1 MLGSGIAGYL
11 IGSPADTVD
20 RAPPTRTA
28 QTNPPT
34 SPSTTP
40 TPQRPAATPAAQPTR
55 PSTPGAQ
62 APRPVPVEAFRYSR
76 LSLDNSSAEA
86 EACLYFNRPLA
97 AEKVKYADYLRITPE
112 VKSAIRVV
120 DDKLCIGGLAYGQD
134 YAVTLL
140 AGLPAASGAKL
151 EDERKVSLALGPR
164 PAAITLPGKGFILPR
179 GTAAGLP
186 ITTVN
191 VGKLGISVYRV
202 NERGLQQFT
211 SGRYY
216 YDSSNGFPGTAPVT
230 ESWNLRQWLNGENG
244 KRIWRGTMAVKN
256 VQNQAITTAF
266 PIRDTIKDW
275 KPGAYFVV
283 VWNSAKPPAKDDDD
297 SADDDDEE
305 NGKNLAGMWVMDT
318 DIALTSMTGRDGFT
332 VFARSLASAQPLPNA
347 EVVLL
352 SRGNEPIGKA
362 ATDAQGRAHFPA
374 GMLRG
379 RGAAEAASIM
389 VTDQAKEEFT
399 RLELTKAAF
408 DLSDRGIEG
417 RALPGPIDAF
427 LYTERGVYR
436 PGETVHLVAMMR
448 DDAANAIK
456 DMPVTLTVNRPDGT
470 EFTRY
475 TLALPASGTLYQ
487 AIDIPKSSR
496 RGLWSVSARLD
507 PKGSAVGR
515 VEFSVE
521 DFVPEKLKVELSSD
535 ATILRTGKTTAFDLS
550 ADFLYGAPAS
560 GLKVESDLRVTVD
573 PNPFPAFAAYTFGG
587 QDERKNYEPPL
598 ITLTGPDTDDK
609 GKSKIEW
616 AGDQVKDTA
625 LPLRAQ
631 LTARVFEPGN
641 GRATKTEKSLP
652 LRTRDVYL
660 GIKPSFDGRYAREGT
675 DTGFDIVA
683 LGADGKQIA
692 DSVEYSLERI
702 TYNYQWYLSDG
713 RWRWQSVTAERQID
727 AGTMQLKADAA
738 ASFAKRLDWG
748 PHKLTITDKRA
759 NVSTTITFYVGWWGG
774 DASAEAAPDT
784 LKVASDRE
792 KYAPG
797 DTAKLRIEAPFAGE
811 AVVTIA
817 TDKVYETMSA
827 QVPAGGT
834 TIDVPVKAEWGAGAY
849 ALVTAWRPLA
859 TPAERTPVRAI
870 GAAWLGIDP
879 GLRTLQVQFAAPE
892 KVTPRQRIEVPL
904 HVTGAQGQDAYVTLA
919 AVDEGILQLTRFKT
933 PKPADYYFGK
943 RQLGLAVR
951 DDYGRLLDT
960 KADEL
965 GKIRTGGDAGDIGG
979 LDIVPTRTVALFSGP
994 VKLDDKGEARIAL
1007 DIPDFIGQLRLMA
1020 VAYDKTK
1027 VGSADQRMFVRDAV
1041 TADVILP
1048 RFLAPDDTARVALSL
1063 HNVEG
1068 QAGDYKVTLEA
1079 TGSVSLE
1086 RPVSETRHLNANQR
1100 ELLGWP
1106 LKAGDVGFGKV
1117 VVAVSGPGNFSVRR
1131 DWDIQVRAAQTPT
1144 AVDTTA
1150 PLEASR
1156 ELTVDREVI
1165 SPFASGTAQV
1175 SVALSRIPGIDVP
1188 GLLRALDKYPHGC
1201 IEQTTS
1207 RALPLLYYNDVA
1219 LLGYGP
1225 ADPRITD
1232 RVQEAIYRVVDM
1244 QMTDGSFGMWGPYSS
1259 PAAEWLQ
1266 AYATDFLLR
1275 ARDQKMAV
1283 PAASLSRALTWL
1295 SRSVEKMSPDAQA
1308 YGWYV
1313 LAKAGLADAGRVR
1326 YFQDAK
1332 GGDIVGGLAWTQLA
1346 AALNQVGEPGRA
1358 RLAFG
1363 LARQRIDQ
1371 RDTHDYYGS
1380 ALRDRAAL
1388 LALAKEAGGAEGLQT
1403 VANAV
1408 REKMVARVEYTT
1420 TQEQAW
1426 LVLAAHAMAG
1436 DSELAYSVD
1445 GDARHST
1452 KEPVVINPDAA
1463 AIEHGV
1469 HIRNQGDRPIWL
1481 QVTARGV
1488 PKEPQSAAVA
1498 GLSVGR
1504 TFYTLDGQIADL
1516 EKVRQNDRLVVSIE
1530 GYNEDRGY
1538 HQVALLDLLPAGFEI
1553 ESVVN
1558 KETVKNFSFLPNLT
1572 RTRMAEARDD
1582 RFFAAFDLGRR
1593 PYYSWW
1599 ETDREELDGGYRF
1612 HVAYIV
1618 RAVTPGSFALPA
1630 VHVSDMYAPRVFGR
1644 TAMDH
1649 VTIAPR

>member
-1 MLGSGIAGYL
+1 
-11 IGSPADTVD
+11 
-20 RAPPTRTA
+20 
-28 QTNPPT
+28 
-34 SPSTTP
+34 
-40 TPQRPAATPAAQPTR
+40 
-55 PSTPGAQ
+55 
-62 APRPVPVEAFRYSR
+62 VPVEPFRYSR

-112 VKSAIRVV
+112 VKSAVRVV

-140 AGLPAASGAKL
+140 AGLPSASDGKL

-211 SGRYY
+211 GGRYY
-216 YDSSNGFPGTAPVT
+216 YDSSNNFPGTAPVT

-297 SADDDDEE
+297 TANDDDEE

-318 DIALTSMTGRDGFT
+318 DIALTSLTGRDGLT
-332 VFARSLASAQPLPNA
+332 VFARSLASAQPLANA
-347 EVVLL
+347 DVVLL

-362 ATDAQGRAHFPA
+362 ATDAQGRATFPA

-389 VTDQAKEEFT
+389 VTDQANQEFT
-399 RLELTKAAF
+399 RLELTKSAF

-475 TLALPASGTLYQ
+475 TLGLPSSGALYQ
-487 AIDIPKSSR
+487 AIGIPKSSR
-496 RGLWSVSARLD
+496 RGLWSVSARID
-507 PKGSAVGR
+507 PKGAPVGR

-521 DFVPEKLKVELSSD
+521 DFVPEKLKVELSTD
-535 ATILRTGKTTAFDLS
+535 ATVLRTGKTTAFDLS

-609 GKSKIEW
+609 GKSTIEW
-616 AGDQVKDTA
+616 AGDQVKDTG

-660 GIKPSFDGRYAREGT
+660 GIRPNFDGRYAREGA

-683 LGADGKQIA
+683 LGPDGKQIA
-692 DSVEYSLERI
+692 DNVEYSLERI

-713 RWRWQSVTAERQID
+713 RWRWQSVTADRQID
-727 AGTMQLKADAA
+727 AGTMQLKADSAV
-738 ASFAKRLDWG
+738 SFAKRLDWG

-759 NVSTTITFYVGWWGG
+759 NVSTTVTFYVGWWGG
-774 DASAEAAPDT
+774 DAGAEAAPDT

-817 TDKVYETMSA
+817 TDKVYETMNA

-870 GAAWLGIDP
+870 GATWLGIDP
-879 GLRTLQVQFAAPE
+879 GLRTLRVQLAAPE

-904 HVTGAQGQDAYVTLA
+904 HVTGAQGGDAYITLA

-1048 RFLAPDDTARVALSL
+1048 RFLAPADTARVALSL

-1086 RPVSETRHLNANQR
+1086 RPVSETKHLNTNQR
-1100 ELLGWP
+1100 ELLSWP
-1106 LKAGDVGFGKV
+1106 LKAGDVGLGKV
-1117 VVAVSGPGNFSVRR
+1117 AVAVSGPGNFSVRR

-1165 SPFASGTAQV
+1165 SPFANGTAQV

-1225 ADPRITD
+1225 ADPRIAD

-1244 QMTDGSFGMWGPYSS
+1244 QMADGSFGMWGPYSS

-1332 GGDIVGGLAWTQLA
+1332 GSDIVGGLAWTQLA

-1363 LARQRIDQ
+1363 LARQHIDQ
-1371 RDTHDYYGS
+1371 RDVHDYYGS
-1380 ALRDRAAL
+1380 SLRDRAAL
-1388 LALAKEAGGAEGLQT
+1388 LALAKEAGGTEGLQT

-1463 AIEHGV
+1463 AIEHGM

-1488 PKEPQSAAVA
+1488 PKEPQSAATA
-1498 GLSVGR
+1498 GLSVDR
-1504 TFYTLDGQIADL
+1504 TFYSLDGKIADL
-1516 EKVRQNDRLVVSIE
+1516 DKVRQNDRLVVSIE

-1538 HQVALLDLLPAGFEI
+1538 HQVALLDLLPAGFEV

-1572 RTRMAEARDD
+1572 RTRIAEARDD

-1599 ETDREELDGGYRF
+1599 ESDREELDGGYRF

-1630 VHVSDMYAPRVFGR
+1630 VHISDMYAPRVFGR

>member
-1 MLGSGIAGYL
+1 MNRSTWAALVVALMLGSGIAGYL
-11 IGSPADTVD
+11 IGSPRDTVD
-20 RAPPTRTA
+20 RTPPTRTA
-28 QTNPPT
+28 QTTPT
-34 SPSTTP
+34 TTP
-40 TPQRPAATPAAQPTR
+40 ATPAQSRPGTTPASQPTTQ
-55 PSTPGAQ
+55 PAPQSTPGAQ
-62 APRPVPVEAFRYSR
+62 VPRPVPVEAFRYSR

-86 EACLYFNRPLA
+86 EACLYFNKPLA
-97 AEKVKYADYLRITPE
+97 TDNVKYADYLRITPE

-140 AGLPAASGAKL
+140 AGFPSASGGKL

-186 ITTVN
+186 VTTVN

-211 SGRYY
+211 GGRYY
-216 YDSSNGFPGTAPVT
+216 YDSSNNFPGTEPVT

-266 PIRDTIKDW
+266 PIRETIKDW

-297 SADDDDEE
+297 TASDDDEE
-305 NGKNLAGMWVMDT
+305 NGKNAAGMWVMDT
-318 DIALTSMTGRDGFT
+318 DIALTSLTGRDGLT
-332 VFARSLASAQPLPNA
+332 VLARSLASAQPLPNA

-362 ATDAQGRAHFPA
+362 VTDAQ
-374 GMLRG
+374 
-379 RGAAEAASIM
+379 
-389 VTDQAKEEFT
+389 
-399 RLELTKAAF
+399 
-408 DLSDRGIEG
+408 G

-448 DDAANAIK
+448 DDSANAIK

-475 TLALPASGTLYQ
+475 TLPLPASGALYQ

-496 RGLWSVSARLD
+496 RGLWSVSARID
-507 PKGSAVGR
+507 PKGAPVGR

-521 DFVPEKLKVELSSD
+521 DFVPEKLKVELSTD
-535 ATILRTGKTTAFDLS
+535 ATVLRTGKIAAFDVS

-560 GLKVESDLRVTVD
+560 GLKVESDLRVVVD
-573 PNPFPAFAAYTFGG
+573 PNPFPAFAAYDFGS

-616 AGDQVKDTA
+616 AGDQVKDTG

-660 GIKPSFDGRYAREGT
+660 GIKSTFDGRYAREGV

-683 LGADGKQIA
+683 LGPDGKQIA

-713 RWRWQSVTAERQID
+713 HWRWQSVTAERQID
-727 AGTMQLKADAA
+727 AGTMLLKADAPV
-738 ASFAKRLDWG
+738 SFAKHLDWG

-759 NVSTTITFYVGWWGG
+759 NVSTIVTFYVGWWGG
-774 DASAEAAPDT
+774 DSSAEAAPDT

-817 TDKVYETMSA
+817 TDKVYETLST

-849 ALVTAWRPLA
+849 AVVTAWRPLA

-870 GAAWLGIDP
+870 GATWLGIDP
-879 GLRTLQVQFAAPE
+879 GLRTLQVQLAAPE
-892 KVTPRQRIEVPL
+892 RVTPRQRIEVPL
-904 HVTGAQGQDAYVTLA
+904 HVTGTQGQDAYVTLA

-994 VKLDDKGEARIAL
+994 VKLDDKGEAKIAL
-1007 DIPDFIGQLRLMA
+1007 EIPDFIGQLRLMA

-1048 RFLAPDDTARVALSL
+1048 RFLAPSDTARVALSL

-1086 RPVSETRHLNANQR
+1086 WPVSQTQHLNANQR

-1106 LKAGDVGFGKV
+1106 LKAGDVGLGKV

-1131 DWDIQVRAAQTPT
+1131 DWDIQVRAAQTPS

-1156 ELTVDREVI
+1156 ELTVDHEVI
-1165 SPFASGTAQV
+1165 SPFAAGTAQV

-1225 ADPRITD
+1225 ADPRIAD
-1232 RVQEAIYRVVDM
+1232 RVQEAIYRIVDM
-1244 QMTDGSFGMWGPYSS
+1244 QMADGSFGMWGPYSS

-1313 LAKAGLADAGRVR
+1313 LAKAGLADVGRVR

-1332 GGDIVGGLAWTQLA
+1332 GSDIVGGLAWTQLA

-1363 LARQRIDQ
+1363 WARQRIDQ

-1388 LALAKEAGGAEGLQT
+1388 LALAKEAGGTEGLQT
-1403 VANAV
+1403 VANVV

-1436 DSELAYSVD
+1436 DSDLAYSVD
-1445 GDARHST
+1445 GDTRHST
-1452 KEPVVINPDAA
+1452 KEPVVLNPDAA
-1463 AIEHGV
+1463 AIEKGV

-1504 TFYTLDGQIADL
+1504 TFYTLDGKIADL

-1558 KETVKNFSFLPNLT
+1558 KDTVKNFSFLPNIT
-1572 RTRMAEARDD
+1572 RSRIAEAPDD

-1593 PYYSWW
+1593 TYSSWW
-1599 ETDREELDGGYRF
+1599 DSDREELDGGYRF